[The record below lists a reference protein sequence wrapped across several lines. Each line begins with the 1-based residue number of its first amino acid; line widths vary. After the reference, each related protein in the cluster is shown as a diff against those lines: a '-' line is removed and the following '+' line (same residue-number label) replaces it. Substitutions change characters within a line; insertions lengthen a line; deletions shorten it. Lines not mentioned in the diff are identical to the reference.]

1 MSENIL
7 KLLSEAT
14 NGNRCAIVRYGNQ
27 NYIRVVEPHVIY
39 SEEDGTLLADCYQ
52 VRGHSRSM
60 SKQGFWKTFELAKIN
75 SVFLMGNPFKVRARE
90 GFMPNQPKYLNNL
103 IAMARRPVKQ
113 KTPAA
118 NQQTSRVIY
127 QQARKLW
134 WDMGNTIDKVLSD
147 RDWGPKNR

>member
-7 KLLSEAT
+7 KLLCQAT
-14 NGNRCAIVRYGNQ
+14 NSNRCAIVRYGDQ

-52 VRGHSRSM
+52 VRGHSKAM
-60 SKQGFWKTFELAKIN
+60 SKQGFWKTFELSKIN
-75 SVFLMGNPFKVRARE
+75 SVFLMGNAFKVRARE
-90 GFMPNQPKYLNNL
+90 GFLPNQPKYLNNL
-103 IAMARRPVKQ
+103 IAMARQPVKR
-113 KTPAA
+113 KAPET
-118 NQQTSRVIY
+118 NQQKSHVIY

-134 WDMGNTIDKVLSD
+134 WDMGHTIDKVLSD